1 MKTIEKISKGEAI
14 MVFSRK
20 LAWGGVIAL
29 GLISLAGCGE
39 EPKNEYGET
48 PTEEKLNRQ
57 AEEEGA
63 REGKALADQMKSTRA
78 DGQ

>member
-1 MKTIEKISKGEAI
+1 MSSFIQRGMI
-14 MVFSRK
+14 MVVARR
-20 LAWGGVIAL
+20 LAWSGVAAL
-29 GLISLAGCGE
+29 GLISLGGCAE

-48 PTEEKLNRQ
+48 STEEKLNRQ

>member
-1 MKTIEKISKGEAI
+1 MALAQ
-14 MVFSRK
+14 K
-20 LAWGGVIAL
+20 LVWGGVLVI
-29 GLISLAGCGE
+29 GLISLGGCAGE
-39 EPKNEYGET
+39 SKNEYGET